1 LRLQCLAGLQC
12 GFGVGGVLYTLAVRR
27 LLHALG
33 QRGLIRAIRLQ
44 EIQIAG
50 YAQIAAAQGQLA
62 VFTACPGGFRGELR
76 AFAQFQQ

>member
-1 LRLQCLAGLQC
+1 MHLRDRLPHQQVEQIRGGGLLPFQI
-12 GFGVGGVLYTLAVRR
+12 G
-27 LLHALG
+27 ALG

-50 YAQIAAAQGQLA
+50 YAQIAAAQSQLA